1 LSEILVLYEQQGHEE
16 FVWRIRDYL
25 LDWFWKF
32 PPPDQ
37 RSFSPSWRALE
48 AARRITEAWLPVY
61 ARLRDDPALG
71 GEAVLA
77 ILAGAARHAD
87 YLREHHHFGG
97 NHLVTEMMALA
108 TIAAV
113 WPEFRSSGEW
123 MDYAVEKAVAEM
135 DEQVYPDGVH
145 KELANHYQWIAGSSF
160 QKLYEVVE
168 VAGRDEARRTL
179 RPRMEKMWDY
189 YAKVVRP
196 NGTGPLNNDSDLEPN
211 AEQILPLADYFERPD
226 WVWIATGGEEGE
238 LPEGLPSQWFP
249 WARHAVLRSDWGVAA
264 DWVFF
269 DTGAF
274 GTDHYQEDRLHVS
287 VALRGRNVLVDSGR
301 YGYRDDAWS
310 RFFRGPLAH
319 NVPTFSRHRRVLPD
333 REAVGPAKQG
343 LRQVDGLT
351 VAAGVVP
358 LADGSAWTGSHARA
372 VVLGE
377 GWVWIID
384 RVETLRPDRATFR
397 WRFAPDL
404 AVGEG
409 SGSGERIWSIRDG
422 ESGAPFATWSLRA
435 EVALAFETIR
445 GRGLPAIQGWYSP
458 QFNQREPNAVLEVSA
473 SVEGVCYFSWLLVGG
488 EFEERVDHGTKA
500 GAVFLEDARGGSKRS
515 WRLDW
520 PSTGEE
526 PPTLTRIFY

>member
-1 LSEILVLYEQQGHEE
+1 MTGRGAAGRVALVLLLLLFPGCGREVREAQRPADAERVLLLELASALNPEVAGLQPFYQAFEEGDFTTARAELLRYFRARPVPPEALPELPRAEQPVMIGALEAWRGTFSFQGVKGRAAESDGPIDWSSRGPKDDAEWAWFLHRHIFLSEILVLYEQQGHEE

-113 WPEFRSSGEW
+113 WPEFRNSGEW

-196 NGTGPLNNDSDLEPN
+196 NGTGPLNNDSDL
-211 AEQILPLADYFERPD
+211 
-226 WVWIATGGEEGE
+226 
-238 LPEGLPSQWFP
+238 GL
-249 WARHAVLRSDWGVAA
+249 
-264 DWVFF
+264 
-269 DTGAF
+269 
-274 GTDHYQEDRLHVS
+274 DR
-287 VALRGRNVLVDSGR
+287 D
-301 YGYRDDAWS
+301 
-310 RFFRGPLAH
+310 
-319 NVPTFSRHRRVLPD
+319 RR
-333 REAVGPAKQG
+333 
-343 LRQVDGLT
+343 
-351 VAAGVVP
+351 
-358 LADGSAWTGSHARA
+358 
-372 VVLGE
+372 
-377 GWVWIID
+377 
-384 RVETLRPDRATFR
+384 
-397 WRFAPDL
+397 
-404 AVGEG
+404 
-409 SGSGERIWSIRDG
+409 
-422 ESGAPFATWSLRA
+422 
-435 EVALAFETIR
+435 
-445 GRGLPAIQGWYSP
+445 
-458 QFNQREPNAVLEVSA
+458 
-473 SVEGVCYFSWLLVGG
+473 
-488 EFEERVDHGTKA
+488 
-500 GAVFLEDARGGSKRS
+500 RGG
-515 WRLDW
+515 
-520 PSTGEE
+520 
-526 PPTLTRIFY
+526 